1 MTPLIPRLLPLV
13 LVVFAVTAAHAQV
26 PTQPTPQ
33 PPKPKPSVQ
42 KLGPTKYR
50 IGQVE
55 VDTEKREVVTP
66 ATIND
71 VTVLEFVANTA
82 GGFKAY
88 ESALTVHTDAIS
100 YNAALLLIGLDP
112 SRAKVPT
119 MHFDPKPP
127 VGDPVEVLVEW
138 TAGAG
143 TKRVAIED
151 LLFDRRTNTTL
162 PNGAWVYTGSTFY
175 DDGQGQG
182 KKFLAEM
189 DGVLIGFVH
198 SPAPLIENPREG
210 AVNGYGAVVLNP
222 NLGLK
227 AGQAVTLIVRALPL
241 PKPQR

>member
-1 MTPLIPRLLPLV
+1 MTPLKFRLLPFV
-13 LVVFAVTAAHAQV
+13 WVFFAVTTASAQL
-26 PTQPTPQ
+26 
-33 PPKPKPSVQ
+33 PPPPGSKPKPAIQ
-42 KLGPTKYR
+42 KLSPTQYR
-50 IGQVE
+50 IGMVT
-55 VDTEKREVVTP
+55 VDTAKREVVAP

-71 VTVLEFVANTA
+71 VAVLEFVANTA

-138 TAGAG
+138 NPGGAA
-143 TKRVAIED
+143 KRVAIEE

-162 PNGAWVYTGSTFY
+162 PAGPWVYTGSTFF

-198 SPAPLIENPREG
+198 SPAPVIENPREG
-210 AVNGYGAVVLNP
+210 AVNGYGAIVLNP

-227 AGQAVTLIVRALPL
+227 PGQPVTLIVRALPL
-241 PKPQR
+241 PK